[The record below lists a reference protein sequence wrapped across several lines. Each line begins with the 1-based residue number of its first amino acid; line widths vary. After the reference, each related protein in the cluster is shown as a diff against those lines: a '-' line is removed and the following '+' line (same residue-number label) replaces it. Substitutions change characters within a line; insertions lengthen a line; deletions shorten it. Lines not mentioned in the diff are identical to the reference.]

1 MKMISLVFRNF
12 KSSVRS
18 YMALIVSLAFTIA
31 VYFNFQNMIY
41 SNTFA
46 SLGSH
51 NKEFIN
57 MIIQTVSVVLICF
70 SFFFIGYA
78 TNVFLTKQKREF
90 GIYIFMGLT
99 NQRIG
104 QLYIV
109 ETISICIVSLV
120 LGILS
125 GIAVMWLFQMIV
137 LAVSNIEIEVT
148 FQFRFE
154 PVLITVIVF
163 MCMYLFFVAKGYW
176 NIVRSSVLNMI
187 SAARQNEYV
196 KQKRQVLVCKSV
208 LGVGVLGTGYYLA
221 VKNGGMEVIGNLL
234 AATVLVIVGV
244 YLLFGGLLPFVF
256 QALAQN
262 KTFLYQKERCLW
274 VNQVV
279 FRMKK
284 NYRTYAMVCVLVLC
298 SVTALATGLAMKN
311 RYDNMI
317 HFEHM
322 YTFQFLT
329 NQKEVGA
336 QAEQLLKKVDAIA
349 YRSSIPVLMLEENI
363 PMLAYSDVKE
373 LAKQI
378 GMEFSLREPT
388 ENEVIETQHL
398 ILMSLY
404 TQKIYGKVTIHGKEY
419 QKIDE
424 TMVPYLGY
432 LQRIENFYIVNDAE
446 YQRLRTISQEMYTYN
461 YKLEHAENFEAAREA
476 LSVIATGSSEEG
488 NYTARVAKDPND
500 KSDEWIKILF
510 PLCIF
515 MFLVFIFA
523 SVSVMF
529 MKLSNDAFEERER
542 YLVMHKLG
550 FAEKALEK
558 SVSKELGT
566 AYILP
571 FIVMVVSAYFSVHA
585 LERVMHE
592 NLFTAYWISIAVVF
606 VFFFVFYRL
615 SVSVYSRNVG
625 ISWKTVK
632 KRH

>member
-1 MKMISLVFRNF
+1 MKMIMLAFRNF
-12 KSSVRS
+12 KSSVRI
-18 YMALIVSLAFTIA
+18 YMALIISLAFTIA

-41 SNTFA
+41 SNMFA
-46 SLGSH
+46 SLGDH
-51 NKEFIN
+51 NKEFTD

-70 SFFFIGYA
+70 SFFFIWYS
-78 TNVFLTKQKREF
+78 TNIFLTKQKREF

-99 NQRIG
+99 NQNIAK
-104 QLYIV
+104 LYIV

-125 GIAVMWLFQMIV
+125 GVAVMWLFQMIV
-137 LAVSNIEIEVT
+137 LAISDIAIDVT

-154 PVLITVIVF
+154 PVIITVIVF
-163 MCMYLFFVAKGYW
+163 MCMYLFFVGKGYW
-176 NIVRSSVLNMI
+176 NILRSSVLNMI
-187 SAARQNEYV
+187 SAVRQNEYV
-196 KQKRQVLVCKSV
+196 KQKRLVLVGKSV
-208 LGVGVLGTGYYLA
+208 LGIGVLGIGYYLA
-221 VKNGGMEVIGNLL
+221 VKGSGMEVMGNIL
-234 AATVLVIVGV
+234 AATILVIVGV

-262 KTFLYQKERCLW
+262 KAFLYQKERCLW

-317 HFEHM
+317 HFEHT

-329 NQKEVGA
+329 NQTDVGA

-349 YRSSIPVLMLEENI
+349 CQSSIPVLMLEENI
-363 PMLAYSDVKE
+363 SVLAYSNVKE
-373 LAKQI
+373 LAKQT

-388 ENEVIETQHL
+388 ENEVIEIQNM
-398 ILMSLY
+398 ILVSFY
-404 TQKIYGKVTIHGKEY
+404 TQQNYGKVTIYGKEY

-424 TMVPYLGY
+424 TMVPYLGN
-432 LQRIENFYIVNDAE
+432 LQRIMNFYIVSDTE
-446 YQRLRTISQEMYTYN
+446 YQRLCTISQEIFTYN
-461 YKLEHAENFEAAREA
+461 YKLEHTECFEAAREA
-476 LSVIATGSSEEG
+476 LSVIPTGSGEG
-488 NYTARVAKDPND
+488 GNFTARVAKDPND
-500 KSDEWIKILF
+500 KNDEWIKIFF
-510 PLCIF
+510 PLCFF

-542 YLVMHKLG
+542 YLVMRKLG
-550 FAEKALEK
+550 FAEKTLEK
-558 SVSKELGT
+558 SISKELGT

-571 FIVMVVSAYFSVHA
+571 FIVMVISAYFSVHA

-592 NLFTAYWISIAVVF
+592 NFFTIYWISITVVLA
-606 VFFFVFYRL
+606 FFFVFYRL
-615 SVSVYSRNVG
+615 SVSVYSKN
-625 ISWKTVK
+625 IDIDKY
-632 KRH
+632 

>member
-1 MKMISLVFRNF
+1 MKMIMLAFRNF
-12 KSSVRS
+12 KSSVRI
-18 YMALIVSLAFTIA
+18 YMALIISLAFTIA

-41 SNTFA
+41 SNMFA
-46 SLGSH
+46 SLGDH
-51 NKEFIN
+51 NKEFTD

-70 SFFFIGYA
+70 SFFFIWYS
-78 TNVFLTKQKREF
+78 TNIFLTKQKREF

-99 NQRIG
+99 NQNIAK
-104 QLYIV
+104 LYIV

-125 GIAVMWLFQMIV
+125 GVAVMWLFQMIV
-137 LAVSNIEIEVT
+137 LAISDIAIDVT

-154 PVLITVIVF
+154 PVIITVIVF
-163 MCMYLFFVAKGYW
+163 MCMYLFFVGKGYW
-176 NIVRSSVLNMI
+176 NILRSSVLNMI
-187 SAARQNEYV
+187 SAVRQNEYV
-196 KQKRQVLVCKSV
+196 KQKWLVLVGKSV
-208 LGVGVLGTGYYLA
+208 LGIGVLGIGYYLA
-221 VKNGGMEVIGNLL
+221 VKGSGMEVMGNIL
-234 AATVLVIVGV
+234 AATILVIVGV

-262 KTFLYQKERCLW
+262 KAFLYQKERCLW

-317 HFEHM
+317 HFEHT

-329 NQKEVGA
+329 NQTDVGA

-349 YRSSIPVLMLEENI
+349 CQSSIPVLMLEENM
-363 PMLAYSDVKE
+363 PVLAYSNVKE
-373 LAKQI
+373 LAKQT

-388 ENEVIETQHL
+388 ENEVIEIQNM
-398 ILMSLY
+398 ILVSFY
-404 TQKIYGKVTIHGKEY
+404 TQQNYGKVTIYGKEY

-424 TMVPYLGY
+424 TMVPYLGN
-432 LQRIENFYIVNDAE
+432 LQRIMNFYIVSDTE
-446 YQRLRTISQEMYTYN
+446 YQRLCTISQEIFTYN
-461 YKLEHAENFEAAREA
+461 YKLEHAECFEAAREA
-476 LSVIATGSSEEG
+476 LSVIPTGSGEEG
-488 NYTARVAKDPND
+488 NFTARVAKDPND
-500 KSDEWIKILF
+500 KNDEWIKIFF
-510 PLCIF
+510 PLCFF

-542 YLVMHKLG
+542 YLVMRKLG
-550 FAEKALEK
+550 FAEKTLEK
-558 SVSKELGT
+558 SISKELGT

-571 FIVMVVSAYFSVHA
+571 FIVMVISAYFSVHA

-592 NLFTAYWISIAVVF
+592 NFFTIYWISITVVLA
-606 VFFFVFYRL
+606 FFFVFYRL
-615 SVSVYSRNVG
+615 SVSVYSKN
-625 ISWKTVK
+625 IDIDKY
-632 KRH
+632 

>member
-1 MKMISLVFRNF
+1 MKMIMLAFRNF
-12 KSSVRS
+12 KSSVRI
-18 YMALIVSLAFTIA
+18 YMALIISLAFTIA

-41 SNTFA
+41 SNMFA
-46 SLGSH
+46 SLGDH
-51 NKEFIN
+51 NKEFTD

-70 SFFFIGYA
+70 SFFFIWYS
-78 TNVFLTKQKREF
+78 TNIFLTKQKREF

-99 NQRIG
+99 NQNIAK
-104 QLYIV
+104 LYIV

-125 GIAVMWLFQMIV
+125 GVAVMWLFQMIV
-137 LAVSNIEIEVT
+137 LAISDIAIDVT

-154 PVLITVIVF
+154 PVIITVIVF
-163 MCMYLFFVAKGYW
+163 MCMYLFFVGKGYW
-176 NIVRSSVLNMI
+176 NILRSSVLNMI
-187 SAARQNEYV
+187 SAVRQNEYV
-196 KQKRQVLVCKSV
+196 KQKRLVLVGKSV
-208 LGVGVLGTGYYLA
+208 LGIGALGIGYYLA
-221 VKNGGMEVIGNLL
+221 VKGSGMEVMGNIL
-234 AATVLVIVGV
+234 AATILVIVGV

-262 KTFLYQKERCLW
+262 KAFLYQKERCLW

-317 HFEHM
+317 HFEHT

-329 NQKEVGA
+329 NQTDVGA

-349 YRSSIPVLMLEENI
+349 CQSSIPVLMLEENI
-363 PMLAYSDVKE
+363 SVLAYSNVKE
-373 LAKQI
+373 LAKQT

-388 ENEVIETQHL
+388 ENEVIEIQNM
-398 ILMSLY
+398 ILVSFY
-404 TQKIYGKVTIHGKEY
+404 TQQNYGKVTIYGKEY

-424 TMVPYLGY
+424 TMVPYLGN
-432 LQRIENFYIVNDAE
+432 LQRIMNFYIVSDTE
-446 YQRLRTISQEMYTYN
+446 YQRLCTMSQEIFTYN
-461 YKLEHAENFEAAREA
+461 YKLEHAECFEAAREA
-476 LSVIATGSSEEG
+476 LSVIPTGSGEEG
-488 NYTARVAKDPND
+488 NFTARVAKDPND
-500 KSDEWIKILF
+500 KNDEWIKIFF
-510 PLCIF
+510 PLCFF

-542 YLVMHKLG
+542 YLVMRKLG
-550 FAEKALEK
+550 FAEKTLEK
-558 SVSKELGT
+558 SISKELGT

-592 NLFTAYWISIAVVF
+592 NFFTIYWISITVVLA
-606 VFFFVFYRL
+606 FFFVFYRL
-615 SVSVYSRNVG
+615 SVSVYSKN
-625 ISWKTVK
+625 IDIDKY
-632 KRH
+632 

>member
-1 MKMISLVFRNF
+1 MKMIMLAFRNF
-12 KSSVRS
+12 KSSVRI
-18 YMALIVSLAFTIA
+18 YMALIISLAFTIA

-41 SNTFA
+41 SNMFA
-46 SLGSH
+46 SLGDH
-51 NKEFIN
+51 NKEFTD

-70 SFFFIGYA
+70 SFFFIWYS
-78 TNVFLTKQKREF
+78 TNIFLTKQKREF

-99 NQRIG
+99 NQNIAK
-104 QLYIV
+104 LYIV

-125 GIAVMWLFQMIV
+125 GVAVMWLFQMIV
-137 LAVSNIEIEVT
+137 LAISDIAIDVT

-154 PVLITVIVF
+154 PVIITVIVF
-163 MCMYLFFVAKGYW
+163 MCMYLFFVGKGYW
-176 NIVRSSVLNMI
+176 NILRSSVLNMI
-187 SAARQNEYV
+187 SAVRQNEYV
-196 KQKRQVLVCKSV
+196 KQKRLVLVGKSV
-208 LGVGVLGTGYYLA
+208 LGIGVLGIGYYLA
-221 VKNGGMEVIGNLL
+221 VKGSGMEVMGNIL
-234 AATVLVIVGV
+234 AATILVIVGV

-262 KTFLYQKERCLW
+262 KAFLYQKERCLW

-317 HFEHM
+317 HFEHT

-329 NQKEVGA
+329 NQTDVGA

-349 YRSSIPVLMLEENI
+349 CQSSIPVLMLEENM
-363 PMLAYSDVKE
+363 PVLAYSNVKE
-373 LAKQI
+373 LAKQT

-388 ENEVIETQHL
+388 ESEVIEIQNM
-398 ILMSLY
+398 ILVSFY
-404 TQKIYGKVTIHGKEY
+404 TQQNYGKVTIYGKEY

-424 TMVPYLGY
+424 TMVPYLGN
-432 LQRIENFYIVNDAE
+432 LQRIMNFYIVSDTE
-446 YQRLRTISQEMYTYN
+446 YQRLCTISQEIFTYN
-461 YKLEHAENFEAAREA
+461 YKLEHAECFEAAREA
-476 LSVIATGSSEEG
+476 LSVIPTGSGEEG
-488 NYTARVAKDPND
+488 NFTARVAKDPND
-500 KSDEWIKILF
+500 KNDEWIKIFF
-510 PLCIF
+510 PLCFF

-542 YLVMHKLG
+542 YLVMRKLG
-550 FAEKALEK
+550 FAEKTLEK
-558 SVSKELGT
+558 SISKELGT

-571 FIVMVVSAYFSVHA
+571 FIVMVISAYFSVHA

-592 NLFTAYWISIAVVF
+592 NFFTIYWISITVVLA
-606 VFFFVFYRL
+606 FFFVFYRL
-615 SVSVYSRNVG
+615 SVSVYSKN
-625 ISWKTVK
+625 IDIDKY
-632 KRH
+632 

>member
-1 MKMISLVFRNF
+1 MKMIMLAFRNF
-12 KSSVRS
+12 KSSVRI
-18 YMALIVSLAFTIA
+18 YMALIISLAFTIA

-41 SNTFA
+41 SNMFA
-46 SLGSH
+46 SLGDH
-51 NKEFIN
+51 NKEFTD

-70 SFFFIGYA
+70 SFFFIWYS
-78 TNVFLTKQKREF
+78 TNIFLTKQKREF

-99 NQRIG
+99 NQNIAK
-104 QLYIV
+104 LYIV

-125 GIAVMWLFQMIV
+125 GVAVMWLFQMIV
-137 LAVSNIEIEVT
+137 LAISDIAIDVT

-154 PVLITVIVF
+154 PVIITVIVF
-163 MCMYLFFVAKGYW
+163 MCMYLFFVGKGYW
-176 NIVRSSVLNMI
+176 NILRSSVLNMI
-187 SAARQNEYV
+187 SAVRQNEYV
-196 KQKRQVLVCKSV
+196 KQKRLVLVGKSV
-208 LGVGVLGTGYYLA
+208 LGIGVLGIGYYLA
-221 VKNGGMEVIGNLL
+221 VKGSGMEVMGNIL
-234 AATVLVIVGV
+234 AATILVIVGV

-262 KTFLYQKERCLW
+262 KAFLYQKERCLW

-317 HFEHM
+317 HFEHT

-329 NQKEVGA
+329 NQTDVGA
-336 QAEQLLKKVDAIA
+336 QAEQLLKEVDTIA
-349 YRSSIPVLMLEENI
+349 CQSSIPVLMLEENM
-363 PMLAYSDVKE
+363 PVLAYSNVKE
-373 LAKQI
+373 LAKQT

-388 ENEVIETQHL
+388 ENEVIEIQNM
-398 ILMSLY
+398 ILVSFY
-404 TQKIYGKVTIHGKEY
+404 TQQNYGKVTIYGKEY

-424 TMVPYLGY
+424 TMVPYLGN
-432 LQRIENFYIVNDAE
+432 LQRIMNFYIVSDTE
-446 YQRLRTISQEMYTYN
+446 YQRLCTMSQEIFTYN
-461 YKLEHAENFEAAREA
+461 YKLEHAECFEAAREA
-476 LSVIATGSSEEG
+476 LSVIPTGSGEEG
-488 NYTARVAKDPND
+488 NFTARVAKDPND
-500 KSDEWIKILF
+500 KNDEWIKIFF
-510 PLCIF
+510 PLCFF

-542 YLVMHKLG
+542 YLVMRKLG
-550 FAEKALEK
+550 FAEKTLEK
-558 SVSKELGT
+558 SISKELGT

-571 FIVMVVSAYFSVHA
+571 FIVMVISAYFSVHA

-592 NLFTAYWISIAVVF
+592 NFFTIYWISITVVLA
-606 VFFFVFYRL
+606 FFFVFYRL
-615 SVSVYSRNVG
+615 SVSVYSKN
-625 ISWKTVK
+625 IDIDKY
-632 KRH
+632 